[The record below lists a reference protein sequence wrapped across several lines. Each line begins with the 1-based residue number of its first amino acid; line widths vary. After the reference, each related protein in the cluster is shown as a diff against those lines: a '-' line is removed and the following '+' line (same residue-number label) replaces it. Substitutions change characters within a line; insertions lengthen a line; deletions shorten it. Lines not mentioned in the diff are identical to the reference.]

1 MRGADSQGWTS
12 VGAFPKETGSQ
23 HAGARS
29 HGSGDR
35 GASPPTRT
43 PRIPPTIHQMLG
55 LFEPDW
61 RRPRHGPID
70 PLRLDFPGL
79 SADARAAMRS
89 WQVLNPRHAYRLW
102 DAADVEALVALHYPA
117 LLPAWR
123 ALPHAVERADL
134 GRYLVVHRHGG
145 VYADADVAA
154 LQPMDEVLRPGDAL
168 VAAWENVIP
177 LGEVTEREFGRHAQL
192 LQWWFAAEAGHPA
205 LAALAARVAA
215 AANVTF
221 YANPRRDTIERSGP
235 GPFTDE
241 VLRAAVAA
249 PRGGAAAGAP
259 TVTVLPQ
266 AAAGFQW
273 TNGAR
278 SLLPR
283 SSLHLFA
290 GSWKEN
296 PVKDGP
302 VKEGKE
308 LWNVQRSEG
317 EGQAGGSEQQPGE
330 LPTPAKP
337 LYEAD
342 YVPPGVTPLLPT
354 TCLEEPRF
362 VVLHHGLGLGVPG
375 DRVDA
380 GLALMRFGALGPGGD
395 VSTPSRTLRAFFEA
409 CERHQRARTGA
420 RDAAPATLVDVGAGY
435 GMLALAAAARGYRVR
450 AFEAAPRAAQ
460 ALHASIAHNGFQR
473 RVTLVEGVLRPNP
486 AEEPASGAP
495 TRGDAPLVCLSP
507 RGEAAAHGYAGEGG
521 GFQAD
526 DARNGTRAALE
537 GCPAGQPRAAVHRA
551 ASALGGLGTDLA
563 GLRLNAWSWG
573 GRLAQELAPALTRA
587 GLPPVLLELPS
598 GPRDV
603 PPGQE
608 SAALALA
615 ALYRA
620 GYVHARHWGDA
631 CRARWDAER
640 AALLDG
646 LLGGGNLDGT
656 EARGCALTEPE
667 LGVLASLSWHQN
679 ATEVYLVTGV
689 A

>member
-1 MRGADSQGWTS
+1 MIHPEQCVGQRSFLSKPDRRPLLPTS
-12 VGAFPKETGSQ
+12 PC
-23 HAGARS
+23 RN
-29 HGSGDR
+29 R
-35 GASPPTRT
+35 
-43 PRIPPTIHQMLG
+43 MLG

-102 DAADVEALVALHYPA
+102 DAADVEALVAAHYPA

-177 LGEVTEREFGRHAQL
+177 LGEVAEREFGRHAQL
-192 LQWWFAAEAGHPA
+192 LQC
-205 LAALAARVAA
+205 
-215 AANVTF
+215 
-221 YANPRRDTIERSGP
+221 GP

-241 VLRAAVAA
+241 V
-249 PRGGAAAGAP
+249 
-259 TVTVLPQ
+259 
-266 AAAGFQW
+266 AAGFQW
-273 TNGAR
+273 TDGAR

-283 SSLHLFA
+283 SSLHLFT
-290 GSWKEN
+290 GSWKEK

-302 VKEGKE
+302 VKEGEE

-375 DRVDA
+375 DQVDA

-450 AFEAAPRAAQ
+450 AFEAAPHAAQ
-460 ALHASIAHNGFQR
+460 ALHASIAHNGFQG

-526 DARNGTRAALE
+526 DARNGTRAALQ

-551 ASALGGLGTDLA
+551 PSALGGLGTDLA

-573 GRLAQELAPALTRA
+573 GRLAQELAPALARA
-587 GLPPVLLELPS
+587 GLPPVLLELPG

>member
-1 MRGADSQGWTS
+1 
-12 VGAFPKETGSQ
+12 
-23 HAGARS
+23 
-29 HGSGDR
+29 
-35 GASPPTRT
+35 
-43 PRIPPTIHQMLG
+43 MLG

-102 DAADVEALVALHYPA
+102 DAADVEALVAAHYPA

-177 LGEVTEREFGRHAQL
+177 LGEVAEREFGRHAQL

-249 PRGGAAAGAP
+249 PRGGAAVGAP

-266 AAAGFQW
+266 VAAGFQW
-273 TNGAR
+273 TDGAR

-283 SSLHLFA
+283 SSLHLFT
-290 GSWKEN
+290 GSWKEK

-302 VKEGKE
+302 VKEGEE
-308 LWNVQRSEG
+308 LWNVQR
-317 EGQAGGSEQQPGE
+317 
-330 LPTPAKP
+330 
-337 LYEAD
+337 YEAD

-375 DRVDA
+375 DQVDA

-450 AFEAAPRAAQ
+450 AFEAAPHAAQ
-460 ALHASIAHNGFQR
+460 ALHASIAHNGFQG

-495 TRGDAPLVCLSP
+495 TRGDAPL
-507 RGEAAAHGYAGEGG
+507 
-521 GFQAD
+521 
-526 DARNGTRAALE
+526 
-537 GCPAGQPRAAVHRA
+537 
-551 ASALGGLGTDLA
+551 
-563 GLRLNAWSWG
+563 
-573 GRLAQELAPALTRA
+573 
-587 GLPPVLLELPS
+587 LPG

-646 LLGGGNLDGT
+646 LLGGGT
-656 EARGCALTEPE
+656 WTAPRRAAAR
-667 LGVLASLSWHQN
+667 
-679 ATEVYLVTGV
+679 
-689 A
+689 